1 MLKEF
6 FFSSAKI
13 QNYFD
18 NRKFSF
24 YIFDIYTIFI
34 K

>member
-13 QNYFD
+13 QIFFD
-18 NRKFSF
+18 SRKFSF